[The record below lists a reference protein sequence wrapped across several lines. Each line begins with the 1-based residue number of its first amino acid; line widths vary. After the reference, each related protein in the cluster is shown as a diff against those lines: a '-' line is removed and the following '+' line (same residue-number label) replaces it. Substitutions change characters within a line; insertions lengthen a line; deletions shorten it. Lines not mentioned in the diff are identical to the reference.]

1 MLVPELVTGF
11 MKDMQARGI
20 SFALD
25 DFGAGYTSFRFLK
38 EFYFDIL
45 KIDGQFVRGI
55 ATDPDNQVLTAALAS
70 IGQQFDMVTVAES
83 VEKPEDAAYLAALGI
98 DCLQGYYFGAPTV
111 RPPWLDTAL
120 DRAIA

>member
-1 MLVPELVTGF
+1 MLVPDLVTGF

-38 EFYFDIL
+38 EFYFDII
-45 KIDGQFVRGI
+45 KIEGQFVRGI